1 MEMLGSFS
9 CGCGT
14 HQNDLRHT
22 AVSSSDNPV
31 LVDQGSP
38 TEVESPTILGGRRCN
53 NVSFASTK
61 LHKGLKIEKLL
72 WRVH

>member
-1 MEMLGSFS
+1 MEVFFLCE
-9 CGCGT
+9 CGA

-31 LVDQGSP
+31 LVDQGSS
-38 TEVESPTILGGRRCN
+38 TEVESTTILGVKRCN
-53 NVSFASTK
+53 DVIFTSCINSTGRVYIK
-61 LHKGLKIEKLL
+61 KMA